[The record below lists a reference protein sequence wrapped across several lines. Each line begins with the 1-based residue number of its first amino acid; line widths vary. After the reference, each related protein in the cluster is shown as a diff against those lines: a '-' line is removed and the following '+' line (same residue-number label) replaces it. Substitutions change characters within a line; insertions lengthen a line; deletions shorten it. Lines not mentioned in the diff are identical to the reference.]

1 MGNYGYLGI
10 GIVLGI
16 AMSIY
21 FCMSREEKIEK
32 EIAINKKIFSTKL
45 LDTAL

>member
-10 GIVLGI
+10 GILLGI
-16 AMSIY
+16 AVSIY
-21 FCMSREEKIEK
+21 IYMSREEKIEQ

-45 LDTAL
+45 LDTA